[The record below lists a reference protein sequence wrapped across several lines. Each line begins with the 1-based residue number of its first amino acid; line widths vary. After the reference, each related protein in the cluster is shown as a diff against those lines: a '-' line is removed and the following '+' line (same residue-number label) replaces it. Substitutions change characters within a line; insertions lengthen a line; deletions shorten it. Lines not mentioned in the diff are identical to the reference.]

1 MLMSTHIQ
9 NFIRG
14 VITMKTICTLLFLS
28 LAVGATARMAVA
40 EKPISIGV
48 RAGVPLTDMIEANDR
63 SDVFSTTRQYTMG
76 PTVSVNLP
84 AGISVQADALYK
96 RFSFG
101 RPGDFVGNFPAK
113 DTVGNSWEFPVMLKW
128 TAPGTVAPFINAG
141 ASFRNWSGFDQIG
154 NFVTGQDFTEIDDKN
169 NVGFVA
175 GGGLAFKLGALHI
188 SPEIR
193 YTRWGVNNFAD
204 GVRNVLES
212 NRNQAEV
219 LVGFTF

>member
-1 MLMSTHIQ
+1 
-9 NFIRG
+9 
-14 VITMKTICTLLFLS
+14 MKNICTFLFFLLAAGAGMRPA
-28 LAVGATARMAVA
+28 LAQ
-40 EKPISIGV
+40 KPISIGV
-48 RAGVPLTDMIEANDR
+48 RAGVPLTDLIEADER
-63 SDVFSTTRQYTMG
+63 SDIFSGTRHYTFG
-76 PTVSVNLP
+76 PTVSVNFP

-101 RPGDFVGNFPAK
+101 RPGGFVGNFPAK
-113 DTVGNSWEFPVMLKW
+113 DTAGNSWEFPVMLKW
-128 TAPGTVAPFINAG
+128 TAPGKVAPFVNAG

-154 NFVTGQDFTEIDDKN
+154 NFVTGQNFDEVDDSK

-175 GGGLAFKLGALHI
+175 GGGLAIKLGAVRI

-193 YTRWGVNNFAD
+193 FTRWGTNNFAD
-204 GVRNVLES
+204 GVKNLLET

>member
-1 MLMSTHIQ
+1 MK
-9 NFIRG
+9 
-14 VITMKTICTLLFLS
+14 ITYTLLIFL
-28 LAVGATARMAVA
+28 LAMGAGIRPASAQ
-40 EKPISIGV
+40 KPISIGV
-48 RAGVPLTDMIEANDR
+48 RAGVPLTDMIEANEA
-63 SDVFSTTRQYTMG
+63 SDIFSSTRQYTFG
-76 PTVSVNLP
+76 PTVAVNFP

-101 RPGDFVGNFPAK
+101 RPGQFVGNFPAK

-128 TAPGTVAPFINAG
+128 TAPGPVAPFLNAG

-154 NFVTGQDFTEIDDKN
+154 NFVTGQDFDEVDDKL

-175 GGGLAFKLGALHI
+175 GGGLAFKLGVLRI

-193 YTRWGVNNFAD
+193 YTRWGTNNFAD
-204 GVRNVLES
+204 GVKNLLES

>member
-1 MLMSTHIQ
+1 
-9 NFIRG
+9 
-14 VITMKTICTLLFLS
+14 MKTIWASLFLVV
-28 LAVGATARMAVA
+28 LAGVCARPAVA
-40 EKPISIGV
+40 QKPVSIGV
-48 RAGVPLTDMIEANDR
+48 RAGLPLTDLIEADDR
-63 SDVFSTTRQYTMG
+63 GDIFSSTKQYTFG
-76 PTVSVNLP
+76 PTLSVNFP

-101 RPGDFVGNFPAK
+101 RPAGFVGNFPAK

-128 TAPGTVAPFINAG
+128 TAPGKVAPFLNAG
-141 ASFRNWSGFDQIG
+141 ASFRNWSGIDQIG
-154 NFVTGQDFTEIDDKN
+154 NFVTGQDFDEVDDKM

-175 GGGLAFKLGALHI
+175 GAGLALKLGSLRI

-204 GVRNVLES
+204 GVKNLLET